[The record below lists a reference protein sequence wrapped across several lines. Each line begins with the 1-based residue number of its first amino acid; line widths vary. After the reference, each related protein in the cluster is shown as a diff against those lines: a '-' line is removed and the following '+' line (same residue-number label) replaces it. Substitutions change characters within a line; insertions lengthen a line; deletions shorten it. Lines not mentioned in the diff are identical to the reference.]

1 MSFYDIIKREEKVY
15 KGVKDVNYFYMPP
28 ETESN
33 KLIVMFSGF
42 NGQEA
47 KGKPASYNYV
57 KPMSLVDAHRLFI
70 LDSYDGHPCYYLGK
84 NKLLDY
90 EVSTISLI
98 YSFSNNL
105 GISPRNII
113 TCGSSK
119 GGTAAIYFAMKYTL
133 GNAVVGGFQFE
144 VGSYLK
150 NVTFYAR
157 ERVLKLITGGVK
169 DSHEAYLNSFYYNF
183 FKSVKYNQTKLYIHG
198 GSGDPHYLNHVKPF
212 LGLMDE
218 REIPYQLDLKPYDS
232 HTYIGEFYSEFLL
245 NKLPEITETLL
256 IKKIQVT
263 TKNNQ
268 IELEVVL
275 PESLKGKSEIE
286 YAYYIFEKGKK
297 FAVKKVGYSK
307 SHTFIHKP
315 ESNIPIKI
323 KVFIKDEYHKA
334 TKTTEYISI

>member
-1 MSFYDIIKREEKVY
+1 MSFYEIIKKEEKVY

-33 KLIVMFSGF
+33 KLIVIFSGF

-57 KPMSLVDAHRLFI
+57 KPISLVDTHRLFI

-98 YSFSNNL
+98 YSFANDL
-105 GISPRNII
+105 GINPKNII

-133 GNAVVGGFQFE
+133 GSAVVGGFQFE

-157 ERVLKLITGGVK
+157 ERVLKLITGGVN

-183 FKSVKYNQTKLYIHG
+183 FKSVKYNNTNLYIHG

-212 LGLMDE
+212 LRLMDE
-218 REIPYQLDLKPYDS
+218 REVPYQLDIKPYDS
-232 HTYIGEFYSEFLL
+232 HTYIGEFYSDYLL
-245 NKLPEITETLL
+245 EKLPEITGTVL
-256 IKKIQVT
+256 IKDMKITTENKQIKLQV
-263 TKNNQ
+263 
-268 IELEVVL
+268 EL
-275 PESLKGKSEIE
+275 PESLQKNSEIE
-286 YAYYIFEKGKK
+286 FAYYIFEKDNK

-307 SHTFIHKP
+307 SNTFIHKP
-315 ESNIPIKI
+315 EKNIPVKI
-323 KVFIKDEYHKA
+323 KVFIKNDSHKA
-334 TKTTEYISI
+334 TKVTEYISI